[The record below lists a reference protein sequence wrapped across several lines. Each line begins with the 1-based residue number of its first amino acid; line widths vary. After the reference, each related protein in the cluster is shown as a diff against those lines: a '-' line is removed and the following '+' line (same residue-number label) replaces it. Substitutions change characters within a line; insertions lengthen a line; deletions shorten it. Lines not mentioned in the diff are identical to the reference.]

1 MSLFSMLL
9 VAVMVIGLL
18 MLLLWT
24 VSLPYKDASLVDRF
38 WGLGFVL
45 VVWVRFTLYAANQ
58 EPQSLLLPVLVTLW
72 GLRLSGYLTWRNW
85 GQSEDFRYR
94 TMRERHGARFPWV
107 SLLTVFTL
115 QGVVMWVVALPLV
128 LRQDAPL
135 DWNLRLIAG
144 VLLWIIGFAFESIG
158 DFQLARFKSRSEN
171 QGQVMDRGLW
181 RFTRHPNYFGNA
193 LVWWGL
199 TIIALTRIE
208 QSWILISPAVM
219 SLCLLYVSGV
229 PMLESTLAKRTVG
242 YRQYIQRTSRFLPW
256 PPRSNQDHLAS
267 RSTET
272 P

>member
-9 VAVMVIGLL
+9 VTVMVIGLL
-18 MLLLWT
+18 MLLLWA
-24 VSLPYKDASLVDRF
+24 VSLQTSDASLVDRF
-38 WGLGFVL
+38 WGFGFVL
-45 VVWVRFTLYAANQ
+45 VVWVRFTLHAVNQ

-94 TMRERHGARFPWV
+94 AMRERHGKWFPWV
-107 SLLTVFTL
+107 SLVTVFVL
-115 QGVVMWVVALPLV
+115 QGVVMWVVALPLQ

-135 DWNLRLIAG
+135 TWNLRLVVG
-144 VLLWIIGFAFESIG
+144 LLLWIIGFAFESIG

-193 LVWWGL
+193 LVGWGL
-199 TIIALTRIE
+199 TIIALTQIE
-208 QSWILISPAVM
+208 QSWILISPVVM
-219 SLCLLYVSGV
+219 TLCLLYVSGV